1 MSRILLI
8 DDDASVRR
16 TMTHMLKA
24 AGYTVHAAASGE
36 EGLELARD
44 GSFDAILS
52 DMHMPGL
59 SGIDTLR
66 RLREMRIETP
76 FIMMTGFG
84 TIEIAVEAMKLG
96 AVDFVQKPF
105 FRDELLSRVQAAVDR
120 PRAGE
125 PSSPP
130 AVPPEGSVA
139 AARERAEREMIVAAL
154 ARHGGEISAAARDM
168 QISRTTMWRLMKKHG
183 L

>member
-16 TMTHMLKA
+16 TVTRMLKA
-24 AGYTVHAAASGE
+24 AGYAVQTATSGE

-52 DMHMPGL
+52 DIHMPGL
-59 SGIDTLR
+59 SGLDTLR
-66 RLREMRIETP
+66 RLREMRVGTP
-76 FIMMTGFG
+76 FVMMTGFG

-105 FRDELLSRVQAAVDR
+105 FRDELLSRVRDAVER
-120 PRAGE
+120 
-125 PSSPP
+125 PP
-130 AVPPEGSVA
+130 AGDPSAVPAAPPEGSVA
-139 AARERAEREMIVAAL
+139 AARARAEREMIVAAL
-154 ARHGGEISAAARDM
+154 ARHDGEISAAARDM